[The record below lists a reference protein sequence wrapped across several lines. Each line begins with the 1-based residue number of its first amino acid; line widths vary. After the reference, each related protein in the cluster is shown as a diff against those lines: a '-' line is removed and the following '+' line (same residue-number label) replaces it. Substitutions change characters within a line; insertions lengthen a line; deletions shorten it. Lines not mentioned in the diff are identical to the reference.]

1 MSVGQQ
7 KTGRRVIELAVR
19 PGNRVMTIRAR
30 RGEPQRHVIHRR
42 DCVVVVSLVAVH
54 AGAAG
59 DVVVAELRV
68 MATAALQRGH
78 SVGIRQRKSGSGVIK
93 RRRNP
98 GPGVVAGFASSGD
111 SRGLM
116 IWIRRA
122 LEILLVTRNAGVHG
136 QGVVATVGRAVAVGA
151 RAWRYRMH
159 ASQRETHVIVIKS
172 RGQRRPARR
181 RVAIVAGR

>member
-1 MSVGQQ
+1 MIKFAVGPDD
-7 KTGRRVIELAVR
+7 RIVAVLAS
-19 PGNRVMTIRAR
+19 
-30 RGEPQRHVIHRR
+30 RGEPQCDVIYWR
-42 DCVVVVSLVAVH
+42 DCVVVVSLVAGH
-54 AGAAG
+54 AGPTG

-68 MATAALQRGH
+68 MATAALQRGY

-98 GPGVVAGFASSGD
+98 GPRVVTGFASSGD

-116 IWIRRA
+116 IRIRRA
-122 LEILLVTRNAGVHG
+122 LEVLQVTRNASVHR

-159 ASQRETHVIVIKS
+159 ASQWETHVIVIKS
-172 RGQRRPARR
+172 RGQRGPGCR
-181 RVAIVAGR
+181 RVAILAGR